1 MKKRGNLLIKLA
13 ACAGFV
19 IALYSI
25 ISQQLQ
31 TNKLREELSDLETR
45 VVAAADA
52 NDELTYMLSIAGT
65 DEYYERIARDKLGY
79 HDFGETVFVND
90 QKD

>member
-1 MKKRGNLLIKLA
+1 MKKRGNLLIKVA

-31 TNKLREELSDLETR
+31 TNKLQAELKELEAQ
-45 VVAAADA
+45 VEANSDA
-52 NDELTYMLSIAGT
+52 NDELAYELTIVNT
-65 DEYYERIARDKLGY
+65 EEYYQRVAREKLGY
-79 HDFGETVFVND
+79 HQYGETVFVND
-90 QKD
+90 QKN